1 MQRPRRLY
9 VAQQHLVQE
18 AESRAV
24 VLIVIFK
31 VVSLKHRC
39 VLGDELGSVAFELH
53 FDSRSLEDTLRE
65 TSLGAAR
72 GWHSVKHAPILAAL
86 QCNHTKS
93 AVEAMYLLCSV
104 VRAERQT

>member
-1 MQRPRRLY
+1 MRRPRRLY
-9 VAQQHLVQE
+9 IKQQKIAQE

-53 FDSRSLEDTLRE
+53 FDSRSLEDTSRE

-72 GWHSVKHAPILAAL
+72 GWQSVNHAPTLAAL

-93 AVEAMYLLCSV
+93 AVETMYLLCNV
-104 VRAERQT
+104 IM